1 MRRVTLLLLG
11 LGALLLAACGDD
23 TGTFLPTQL
32 AVPTGPAQS
41 VTIYLLT
48 PSLVPNYKRTSDL
61 TLNAGAIADQKGDP
75 GVTARLV
82 SDGFIHGGRAE
93 YAPPPT
99 VGNPTFNDITSD
111 ALIFNDA
118 AGAQAYFK
126 EEAARLNSV
135 PQGGTLD
142 ALGGLPRQHV
152 DDVVAYASSAPPIGG
167 AEVDRGFIALMRTGR
182 VVTEVFARGGSAA
195 NTNARAFLP
204 LVVAEQTLLAQP
216 PNG

>member
-61 TLNAGAIADQKGDP
+61 TLNAGA
-75 GVTARLV
+75 
-82 SDGFIHGGRAE
+82 
-93 YAPPPT
+93 
-99 VGNPTFNDITSD
+99 
-111 ALIFNDA
+111 
-118 AGAQAYFK
+118 YFK

-142 ALGGLPRQHV
+142 ALGGLPGQHV